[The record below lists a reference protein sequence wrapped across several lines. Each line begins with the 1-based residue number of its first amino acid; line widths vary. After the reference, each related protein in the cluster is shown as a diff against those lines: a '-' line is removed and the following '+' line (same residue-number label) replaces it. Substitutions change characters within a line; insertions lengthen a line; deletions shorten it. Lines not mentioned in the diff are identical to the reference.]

1 MADAFVKD
9 VFLINFLWDLFLC
22 LLWFSVYFS
31 LSLFLLLSYF
41 GNLQQLL
48 PVASVIFCH
57 TLINFSCVFFFFS
70 VFGYSVFGFPPRA
83 PLCFWDSC
91 VVWPRG
97 CFLKCFFSEPL
108 WAKTACFSYLITW
121 TNLSCYEPLKPR
133 WSGTNYF
140 PQCLLDHSKS
150 LSESPNS
157 AEYSTFHIDVIGYW

>member
-70 VFGYSVFGFPPRA
+70 VFGYSTWFPSSCSFVFLR
-83 PLCFWDSC
+83 
-91 VVWPRG
+91 
-97 CFLKCFFSEPL
+97 FLRCLATWMFFKMFFSEPL

-140 PQCLLDHSKS
+140 PQCLLDHTKS
-150 LSESPNS
+150 LSDSPNS